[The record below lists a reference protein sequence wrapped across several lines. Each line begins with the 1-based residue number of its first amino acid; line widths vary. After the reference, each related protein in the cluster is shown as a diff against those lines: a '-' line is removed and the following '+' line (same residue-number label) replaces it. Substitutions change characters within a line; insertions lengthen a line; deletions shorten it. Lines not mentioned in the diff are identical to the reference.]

1 MQLLHRALLRWQL
14 LELQEVVAL
23 TVDVLLV
30 SQCLR
35 AEHIAHDLLRVASQL
50 LTEVDHR
57 DRVRVLLILLAWVWL
72 HALREWREKLLDTR
86 DLLNRVVLGKALLN
100 EGLFVLA

>member
-23 TVDVLLV
+23 AVDVLLV
-30 SQCLR
+30 GQGLR
-35 AEHIAHDLLRVASQL
+35 AEHVAHDLLRVASQL

-72 HALREWREKLLDTR
+72 HALRERREKLLDT
-86 DLLNRVVLGKALLN
+86 
-100 EGLFVLA
+100 